1 MFHINKIDLK
11 LISEPYIS
19 PKIISKFLSN
29 DLYYINKP
37 DTIIASHCFP
47 QGILNSIIDSN
58 ESNYV
63 IKSKYQTNFF
73 SLENQYPGNKN
84 SSLKT
89 KKLYYICLPFMKMLK
104 IKENVPSIK

>member
-1 MFHINKIDLK
+1 MFYINKIDLK

-19 PKIISKFLSN
+19 PKIISKFLPN

-63 IKSKYQTNFF
+63 FTFF
-73 SLENQYPGNKN
+73 CNYS
-84 SSLKT
+84 
-89 KKLYYICLPFMKMLK
+89 
-104 IKENVPSIK
+104 